1 MTVAKKNTKNTKNK
15 KYIKR
20 NKNTK
25 KYIKRHKNTKKYNS
39 NKNKKGG
46 ADFFGGLIQVPDKK
60 NYNVK
65 LPGSRYAKMLN
76 PNLYISLKDKN
87 NNKLNQ
93 SQQLKIIFNY
103 RDANQL
109 DIANS
114 PDNTTI
120 DSTLTTREPYI
131 FINSYKY
138 KFLIV
143 MYKQIINIDKTYTK
157 LLYWLAG
164 YYHRNYTK
172 LFPYIE
178 PDVRPGFKSN
188 YTIKIY
194 KCPDTDISN
203 NFIKINNVDKAK
215 AYKELNEY
223 ISKYQLLPITTINF
237 TVKGN
242 INKGISLFNM
252 VRTQPTQSHT
262 QIAKIMK
269 NRS

>member
-1 MTVAKKNTKNTKNK
+1 MTVAKKNTKHKNNK

-20 NKNTK
+20 N
-25 KYIKRHKNTKKYNS
+25 KNTKKYNS

-76 PNLYISLKDKN
+76 PNLYISSKTKN
-87 NNKLNQ
+87 NKKNNKSNQ

-103 RDANQL
+103 RDVNQL

-120 DSTLTTREPYI
+120 DNTLTTQEPYI

-143 MYKQIINIDKTYTK
+143 MYRQIINIDKTYK
-157 LLYWLAG
+157 NLLYWLAG
-164 YYHRNYTK
+164 YYHRNYTRI
-172 LFPYIE
+172 FPYIE
-178 PDVRPGFKSN
+178 PNVRPGERSN
-188 YTIKIY
+188 YIIKIY
-194 KCPDTDISN
+194 KCPDNDISN
-203 NFIKINNVDKAK
+203 NFLKINNIDKAK
-215 AYKELNEY
+215 AYEELNEY
-223 ISKYQLLPITTINF
+223 IKKYELYPITTINF

-242 INKGISLFNM
+242 PNKGISLFNM
-252 VRTQPTQSHT
+252 VKTQPKQ
-262 QIAKIMK
+262 K
-269 NRS
+269 